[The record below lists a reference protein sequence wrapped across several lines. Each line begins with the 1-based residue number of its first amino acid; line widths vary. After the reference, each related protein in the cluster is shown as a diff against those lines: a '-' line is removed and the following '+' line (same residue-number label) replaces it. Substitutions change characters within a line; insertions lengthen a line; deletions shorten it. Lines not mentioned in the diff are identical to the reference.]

1 MRKQLFVLAAI
12 MTTLATNLLP
22 AKAML
27 GVGNQGTPVVTK
39 PAAKVAFTRSNLQ
52 QLGGLAFNIDDA
64 NGSAFINA
72 LPLFNQAGI
81 KTSIAVIGLG
91 NTKYDGGSGYYASDS
106 QIKEAS
112 KQGHLI
118 ASHGMN
124 HLDST
129 KPTAVELDFELRA
142 SKRYLQNLIG
152 LQVNHFVAPECA
164 MDSKT
169 LNSVKKFYSIVSLC
183 GLEGNSTTKL
193 NPLGID
199 RKMIDSNTSLA
210 QVKTWIM
217 EAKNNKQLLVLTIHH
232 VGYAGQDDQNIS
244 TAMLKSVI
252 DSALNSG
259 MPIGTTEAA
268 VKLLK

>member
-1 MRKQLFVLAAI
+1 MRNKLFRF
-12 MTTLATNLLP
+12 LATFLFAIFITTGIGFPQLGL
-22 AKAML
+22 AKS
-27 GVGNQGTPVVTK
+27 NPTFTK
-39 PAAKVAFTRSNLQ
+39 SSLQ
-52 QLGGLAFNIDDA
+52 QLGGIAFNIDDA
-64 NGSAFINA
+64 NSSAFNNA

-91 NTKYDGGSGYYASDS
+91 NTKYDGGSGYYASDN
-106 QIKEAS
+106 QIKAAS

-142 SKRYLQNLIG
+142 SKRYIQNLIG

-164 MDSKT
+164 MDAKT
-169 LNSVKKFYSIVSLC
+169 LNQVKKFYSIVSLC
-183 GLEGNSTTKL
+183 GLEGNSTSKINT
-193 NPLGID
+193 LGID
-199 RKMIDSNTSLA
+199 RKMINSNTTIGE
-210 QVKTWIM
+210 VKNWITD
-217 EAKNNKQLLVLTIHH
+217 AKTNKQLLVLTIHH
-232 VGYAGQDDQNIS
+232 VGYEGQDDQNIS
-244 TAMLKSVI
+244 TVMLKSVI
-252 DSALNSG
+252 DASLASG